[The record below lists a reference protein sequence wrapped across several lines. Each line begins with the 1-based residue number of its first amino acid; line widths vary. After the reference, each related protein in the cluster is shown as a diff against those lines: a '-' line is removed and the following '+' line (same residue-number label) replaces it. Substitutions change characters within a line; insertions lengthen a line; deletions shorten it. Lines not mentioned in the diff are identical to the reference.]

1 MSWGTVSSE
10 VIVPRHPESLTGSP
24 AGSGLL
30 DAPTSADALAVAR
43 EVGARVADP
52 ARVAEA
58 VAAAARQTAHPA
70 SVHWRDHAVGQG
82 HAGLA
87 LLFGAL
93 DQHDPGQGWD
103 RTAHQHLALAA
114 RAAEDL
120 PRPPAG
126 LFAGLAGLGLVAVS
140 LSGDGTRYRR
150 LLATVD
156 QALVARIPAL
166 TATARAPGGL
176 AVREL
181 DLISGLSG
189 IGAYLLLRPE
199 APGVAGALREV
210 LGSLVARTGSDGWG
224 PRWRTPPDRL
234 SPEERSRYPGGYL
247 NCGLAHGIPG
257 PLAVLSLA
265 LRAGVDL
272 PGLPD
277 AVART
282 AAWLAAH
289 RTDDPSGPGWPN
301 AVPLPGPAGAT
312 APVPAGPA
320 RAAWCYGGPGVAAA
334 LRLAGD
340 ALGPA
345 GAGYH
350 DLAVAAL
357 SAALAR
363 PVGEAGPGS
372 PTFCHGR
379 AGLLAVTSTFARAT
393 GDDGLRRAAA
403 GMAAGLLAGFDPA
416 SPLGYRDVETGGRL
430 IDQPGLLTG
439 APGVA
444 LALLGAASPAEPAW
458 ARLFLLA

>member
-1 MSWGTVSSE
+1 
-10 VIVPRHPESLTGSP
+10 VPRHPESLTASP
-24 AGSGLL
+24 AGSGPL
-30 DAPTSADALAVAR
+30 DAPTSTAALAVAC

-52 ARVAEA
+52 ARVAGA

-87 LLFGAL
+87 MLFGAL
-93 DQHDPGQGWD
+93 DQHAPGQGWD
-103 RTAHQHLALAA
+103 RTAHQHLTLAA
-114 RAAEDL
+114 RAAETL

-150 LLATVD
+150 LLAAVD

-166 TATARAPGGL
+166 TAAAARPPGGL

-189 IGAYLLLRPE
+189 VGAYLLLRPE
-199 APGVAGALREV
+199 APGVAGALRAV
-210 LGSLVARTGSDGWG
+210 LGSLVTLTGSDRSG

-234 SPEERSRYPGGYL
+234 SPEERSRYPDGYL

-265 LRAGVDL
+265 LRDGVDL
-272 PGLPD
+272 PGLRD

-289 RTDDPSGPGWPN
+289 GTDDPSGPSWPN
-301 AVPLPGPAGAT
+301 AIPLPGPSGAT
-312 APVPAGPA
+312 APVPAGRA
-320 RAAWCYGGPGVAAA
+320 RAAWCYGGAGVAAA

-345 GAGYH
+345 GTGYH
-350 DLAVAAL
+350 GLAVAAL
-357 SAALAR
+357 SAALPG
-363 PVGEAGPGS
+363 PVGEGGPGS

-393 GDDGLRRAAA
+393 GDDGFRRAAA
-403 GMAAGLLAGFDPA
+403 GMAAGLLAGFDPD

-430 IDQPGLLTG
+430 VDQPGLLTG

-444 LALLGAASPAEPAW
+444 LALLGAASPAEPTW